1 MSINISFTSKCN
13 CVSGRQGTRNH
24 RFYEADEG
32 TLCYYCNGTGKQLTE
47 LAEEFIEAIANHP
60 HELRRALGLQT
71 PMDKVIDRSWF
82 LTKLE
87 EGWDDEN
94 AKPIAYS
101 TRRRAISFLRYVEY
115 RELEIP
121 PPDIVPVCDGSVD
134 LEWRGETYHVLI
146 NFDED
151 EKKDPT
157 YSWGMG
163 KDADEVNDSGH
174 VRWNIEQVLK
184 PLIRKDEA

>member
-1 MSINISFTSKCN
+1 MSINISFTAKCG

-24 RFYEADEG
+24 GFYEADEG
-32 TLCYYCNGTGKQLTE
+32 TLCDYCNGTGKQLTE
-47 LAEEFIEAIANHP
+47 LAKEFIEAIADHP
-60 HELRRALGLQT
+60 YELRRALNIQT
-71 PMDKVIDRSWF
+71 PMDKVIDASWQ

-87 EGWDDEN
+87 EDWDDEG
-94 AKPIAYS
+94 AGPIKYG
-101 TRRRAISFLRYVEY
+101 TWKRATVFLRYAEY

-163 KDADEVNDSGH
+163 KDADEVKDGGH

-184 PLIRKDEA
+184 PLIKKEEA